1 MVKWQLVGIAYKL
14 HCCVKKH
21 VVFRNC
27 AVYMLSVWSHNFI
40 VQYLRIILDAA
51 GSSHC
56 IFFFCSNLLLNARL
70 LGVRRPFLLFFFF
83 LLNGNLIITC
93 SNKFIEFNAL
103 RVQFLGVLPVF
114 LALSL
119 LIDTPQNFCLSG
131 QSNTCAVIVSI
142 VVHTLLVS
150 PAQVFFYMN
159 ARPSQA

>member
-21 VVFRNC
+21 LVFRNC

-56 IFFFCSNLLLNARL
+56 IFFCSNLLLNARL
-70 LGVRRPFLLFFFF
+70 LSVCRPFFFF
-83 LLNGNLIITC
+83 SFLCLLNGNLIITC

-103 RVQFLGVLPVF
+103 RVQLLGVLPVF

-131 QSNTCAVIVSI
+131 Q
-142 VVHTLLVS
+142 
-150 PAQVFFYMN
+150 
-159 ARPSQA
+159 